1 MMKLDD
7 TDEIPG
13 QVERSGN
20 PPNGSEAPLTQD
32 VGWDVD
38 KGIVRESNEDSVA
51 TVTLN
56 QANADAL
63 QTVGV
68 YAVADGMGGH
78 AAGEAASKLAV
89 RTAIRQLISDVT
101 EIDDD
106 MPDSYRQWLENAVT
120 IANQV
125 VHHTAEEKG
134 KHMGS
139 TLVMAVVVGQAVHIV
154 NVGDSRAYL
163 ISPHGIRQVTH
174 DQSFVQTLVDN
185 GTITP
190 EQAATH
196 PHRNI
201 LTQAIGSHEAVT
213 ADLYNGTL
221 EADESLL
228 LCSDG
233 LWDMLGDE
241 EIAHIVR
248 AADSPSAACQALV
261 DACNAAGGHDN
272 IAAVLVRLGTP
283 TQNPETNASD
293 AASVQ

>member
-1 MMKLDD
+1 MMKPDD
-7 TDEIPG
+7 TGEIPG

-20 PPNGSEAPLTQD
+20 TVEDPQSPLTQD
-32 VGWDVD
+32 IGWGVD
-38 KGIVRESNEDSVA
+38 KGVVRESNEDSVA

-63 QTVGV
+63 HSVGV

-78 AAGEAASKLAV
+78 AAGDIASKLAV

-120 IANQV
+120 VANRV
-125 VHHTAEEKG
+125 VHHTAQEDG
-134 KHMGS
+134 THMGS

-163 ISPHGIRQVTH
+163 ISAQGIRQVTH
-174 DQSFVQTLVDN
+174 DQSFVQALVDN

-190 EQAATH
+190 EQAASH
-196 PHRNI
+196 PGRNV
-201 LTQAIGSHEAVT
+201 LTQAIGSHEEVV
-213 ADLYNGTL
+213 ADLYNETL

-241 EIAHIVR
+241 EIARIVR
-248 AADSPSAACQALV
+248 AADSPRAACQALV

-272 IAAVLVRLGTP
+272 IAAVLVRLGVLP
-283 TQNPETNASD
+283 HNPETNAHD

>member
-1 MMKLDD
+1 MMTPND
-7 TDEIPG
+7 TPEDPE
-13 QVERSGN
+13 SF
-20 PPNGSEAPLTQD
+20 LTQE

-38 KGIVRESNEDSVA
+38 KGVVRESNEDSVA

-56 QANADAL
+56 QANADAS
-63 QTVGV
+63 QSVGV

-78 AAGEAASKLAV
+78 AAGDIASKLAV

-120 IANQV
+120 VANRV
-125 VHHTAEEKG
+125 VQHTAEAEG

-139 TLVMAVVVGQAVHIV
+139 TLVMAVVVGHAVHIV

-163 ISPHGIRQVTH
+163 ISPHGIRQITH
-174 DQSFVQTLVDN
+174 DQSFVQALVDN
-185 GTITP
+185 GTISP
-190 EQAATH
+190 EQAANH
-196 PHRNI
+196 PHRNV
-201 LTQAIGSHEAVT
+201 LTQAIGSPPEVT
-213 ADLYNGTL
+213 ADLSNETL

-233 LWDMLGDE
+233 LCDMLGDE
-241 EIAHIVR
+241 EIARLVR
-248 AADSPSAACQALV
+248 AAESPSAACQALV
-261 DACNAAGGHDN
+261 EACNAAGGHDN

-283 TQNPETNASD
+283 PQNSETTAHA
-293 AASVQ
+293 AASAQ